1 MDGFKIRIRQ
11 SLQLRLS
18 ASLSIAI
25 IVVAVAA
32 GIFSFVSAFEEA
44 IELQDE
50 QLRQMAVL
58 IARQDTPLRFA
69 KSPKQGPDVDSEF
82 RVAVQLLTPS
92 AASEPSLTGELPG
105 LAGDLPEG
113 IQTVETQGV
122 SWRLFVQPLD
132 SGSRIAVGQKTSVR
146 DEVARDGALRT
157 LMPFLVLIPILLLL
171 VADLIR
177 KMFQPLKTLAADLDL
192 RSEDDLREITDASL
206 PSEIRPFVVAINRL
220 LSRVAQSSLEQRRF
234 VADAAHEL
242 RSPLTALSLQAERMA
257 AAEMSP
263 EAASRLVTL
272 RKGIHRNRNLLDQL
286 LTLARAQ
293 HSPPEVSQQVS
304 VQPIFR
310 QVLEDLMPLAESKGI
325 DLGVTGEM
333 DATVSASEVDLYAM
347 VKNLVD
353 NAIRYT
359 PESGRVDLSVETT
372 GGTVTLT
379 IADTGPG
386 IPEEERVRVYDA
398 FYRVLGTNETGSGL
412 GLSIVKATSTR
423 LGATVHLGYSDP
435 QQKTGLRVQIVFSA
449 SARLLVSD
457 TTFRL

>member
-1 MDGFKIRIRQ
+1 MDGFQIRIRQ

-25 IVVAVAA
+25 MVVAISA
-32 GIFSFVSAFEEA
+32 GIFSFVSAYEEA

-50 QLRQMAVL
+50 QLRQMAAM
-58 IARQDTPLRFA
+58 IARQDAPLRFA
-69 KSPKQGPDVDSEF
+69 KSPKQVPDRDAEF
-82 RVAVQLLTPS
+82 RVAVQLLTQS
-92 AASEPSLTGELPG
+92 AAAGPLLTGELPG
-105 LAGDLPEG
+105 LASDLPEG

-122 SWRLFVQPLD
+122 SWRLFVQTLD
-132 SGSRIAVGQKTSVR
+132 ADSRIAVGQKIAVR

-157 LMPFLVLIPILLLL
+157 LMPFFVLFPVLLLL

-177 KMFQPLKTLAADLDL
+177 KMFQPLKTLADDLDM
-192 RSEDDLREITDASL
+192 RSEDDLREITATGL

-220 LSRVAQSSLEQRRF
+220 LSRIAQSSLVQRRF

-257 AAEMSP
+257 AAEMSL
-263 EAASRLVTL
+263 EAASRLATL
-272 RKGIHRNRNLLDQL
+272 RQGIHRNRNLLDQL

-293 HSPPEVSQQVS
+293 HLPLPLEASEAVSIQLV
-304 VQPIFR
+304 FR

-333 DATVSASEVDLYAM
+333 DATVGASEVDLYAL

-359 PESGRVDLSVETT
+359 PQSGRIDLSAEASD
-372 GGTVTLT
+372 GTVTLT

-386 IPEEERVRVYDA
+386 IPEEERERVFDP
-398 FYRVLGTNETGSGL
+398 FYRVLGNSETGSGL
-412 GLSIVKATSTR
+412 GLSIVKAIASR
-423 LGATVHLGYSDP
+423 IGAIVHMSYSDEKK
-435 QQKTGLRVQIVFSA
+435 KTGLRVRVVLLATVLRPLPVFG
-449 SARLLVSD
+449 
-457 TTFRL
+457 

>member
-69 KSPKQGPDVDSEF
+69 KSPKQGPGVDSEF

-92 AASEPSLTGELPG
+92 AASEPPLTGELPG

-132 SGSRIAVGQKTSVR
+132 SGSQIAVGQRTSVR

-177 KMFQPLKTLAADLDL
+177 KMFQPLKTLANGLDL

-257 AAEMSP
+257 SAEMSP
-263 EAASRLVTL
+263 EAASRLATL

-310 QVLEDLMPLAESKGI
+310 QVLEDLLPLAESKRI